1 MDKECNEDFKKKEE
15 KDMIVVRIQGG
26 LGNQMFQYALYE
38 WLLSNEKD
46 VKLDISSYSMNVKK
60 SKVDTVHNG
69 YELERIFNLNPSY
82 ASYREACEVGDIS
95 RDVINRV
102 RRSFLGKKKTHI
114 TRDTLNSNGWYSDD
128 LLAMDDVYLDGYW
141 CTFKYSEAIKETII
155 DRFSF
160 AEVKDKANKDII
172 EKIKGCNSVSL
183 HIRHGDYLNLTD
195 RFCALDE
202 NYYYRAIKK
211 IKEQVENPVFFCFS
225 DDIEWCKENIKED
238 NIFFIDWNK
247 KENSFMDM
255 QLMSLCSHNI
265 LANSTFSMWGA
276 WLNKNSDKIVIRPK
290 KVFVD
295 PQNEISDFWPEEWI
309 ILDN

>member
-1 MDKECNEDFKKKEE
+1 
-15 KDMIVVRIQGG
+15 MIVVRVQGG

-38 WLLSNEKD
+38 WLLSKGKY
-46 VKLDISSYSMNVKK
+46 VKLDISSYSINAKE

-102 RRSFLGKKKTHI
+102 RRKFLGKKKKHV
-114 TRDTLNSNGWYSDD
+114 TRDVLSCNGWYSED
-128 LLAMDDVYLDGYW
+128 LLTMDDRYLDGYW
-141 CTFKYSEAIKETII
+141 CTFKYSEAIRETILES
-155 DRFSF
+155 FSF
-160 AEVKDKANKDII
+160 PEVKDKTNKDII
-172 EKIKGCNSVSL
+172 EKINMCNSVSL
-183 HIRHGDYLNLTD
+183 HIRRGDYLNLTD
-195 RFCALDE
+195 RFCVLDE
-202 NYYYRAIKK
+202 KYYQRAMKK
-211 IKEQVENPVFFCFS
+211 IKEKVENPMFFCFS

-238 NIFFIDWNK
+238 NILFVDWNK
-247 KENSFMDM
+247 KENSFIDM

-276 WLNKNSDKIVIRPK
+276 WLNKNPDKIVIRPA

-295 PQNEISDFWPEEWI
+295 PKNEISDFWPKEWVRI
-309 ILDN
+309 DT